1 MTHATSTHTKVAV
14 ILVNWNGREVT
25 LDCLRSLRAVRSHA
39 LHVLVVDNASTD
51 GSVEAIQLNFPEA
64 EILQQSSNLRFAGG
78 NNAGI
83 KRALELNAEYILLL
97 NNDTVVDPSVVQAL
111 VGRMDADQQCGMVAP
126 KIYYYDRPEVLW
138 FAGAK
143 VSFWTGTM
151 RHIGIRE
158 VDCGQHDRARE
169 TDYAT
174 GCCTLIRSSVVRAA
188 GVLDESYFM
197 YGEDAD
203 WSMRVKRAGYTV
215 WYEPEGKVW
224 HKLSVSAGG
233 HLSAFKLRNKLIS
246 SFRFFSRYAKWYH
259 WLTWPWMIGVVNL
272 IVALR
277 FRLGTA
283 RASSR
288 T

>member
-97 NNDTVVDPSVVQAL
+97 NNDTIVDPSVVQAL

-158 VDCGQHDRARE
+158 VDSGQHDRARE

-174 GCCTLIRSSVVRAA
+174 GCCTLVRSSVVRAV

-215 WYEPEGKVW
+215 WYEPKGKVW
-224 HKLSVSAGG
+224 HRLSVSAGG

-246 SFRFFSRYAKWYH
+246 SYRFFSRYAKWYH